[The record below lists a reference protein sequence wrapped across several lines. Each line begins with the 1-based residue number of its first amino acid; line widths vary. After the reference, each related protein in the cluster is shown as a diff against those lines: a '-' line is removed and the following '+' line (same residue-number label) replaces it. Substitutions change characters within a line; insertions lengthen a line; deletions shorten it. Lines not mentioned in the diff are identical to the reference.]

1 MSNIKINS
9 TSAVNASI
17 SKPTADGDSYS
28 VKIGKTNFIVRVRP
42 SEDAKKPLELAL
54 REACTHDILNET
66 RQRNLLNL
74 EKTQKIS

>member
-1 MSNIKINS
+1 MSNIKINN
-9 TSAVNASI
+9 TSAINASV
-17 SKPTADGDSYS
+17 SKATADGDSYS
-28 VKIGKTNFIVRVRP
+28 VKIGKTNFIVRVLP

>member
-1 MSNIKINS
+1 MNNIKINS
-9 TSAVNASI
+9 ASAVNASV
-17 SKPTADGDSYS
+17 SKSTADGDSYS
-28 VKIGKTNFIVRVRP
+28 VRIGKTNFIVRVLP
-42 SEDAKKPLELAL
+42 SEDAKKPLESAL